1 MAIETE
7 TDVTR
12 TQADGVNTAGD
23 AVQSERVVRRQET
36 DTASASGVAQN
47 IIYLIYGILA
57 GLLAFRLLFSLLGAN
72 KANAF
77 ANFIYTVTAPF
88 VAPFRSLFSVD
99 TTIGDGTKRF
109 ELETLVA
116 ILVFG
121 LLAWILVK
129 LVRVKKDAP
138 A

>member
-1 MAIETE
+1 MALETQ

-12 TQADGVNTAGD
+12 TQAEGVTENGE

-36 DTASASGVAQN
+36 DAPASGVAQN
-47 IIYLIYGILA
+47 IIYLLYGILA
-57 GLLAFRLLFSLLGAN
+57 GLLTFRLLFSLLGAN
-72 KANAF
+72 RSNGF
-77 ANFIYTVTAPF
+77 ANFIYSVTGPF

-116 ILVFG
+116 LLVFG
-121 LLAWILVK
+121 LIAWVLVR
-129 LVRVKKDAP
+129 LVRVKRDAV
-138 A
+138 

>member
-1 MAIETE
+1 MALETQ

-12 TQADGVNTAGD
+12 TQAEGVTENGE
-23 AVQSERVVRRQET
+23 AVQTERVVRRQEH
-36 DTASASGVAQN
+36 DAPASGVAQN

-72 KANAF
+72 KSNAF
-77 ANFIYTVTAPF
+77 ANFIYTVTNPF

-121 LLAWILVK
+121 LIAWVLVK
-129 LVRVKKDAP
+129 LVRVKRDA